1 MPWLILTLKL
11 FETLFFQTNSNCRTC
26 FWHFLFSCRGSIHLC
41 ATFPW
46 TAIFVEHT
54 THIPTSSYHF
64 MAIGS
69 NIISTTSFGINNS
82 YEQFGSWAFRFVDR
96 GDSCTCARSVHGT
109 WDNMSKELHG
119 IWHRYG
125 IVMTV
130 VSWSDWPM
138 WQEAQL
144 MPQIHCNDFVIKC
157 PAFLRHVTR
166 VTHGFPRA
174 LMLAFCW
181 ESEPCQNSFLK
192 TFQTSKLVFWGTWHV
207 WHVLKLSSA
216 CLDLWSP
223 HPPPRRPSP
232 CALPDPQM
240 GPIWDRSLP

>member
-125 IVMTV
+125 IVMA
-130 VSWSDWPM
+130 SL
-138 WQEAQL
+138 WQL
-144 MPQIHCNDFVIKC
+144 FLDSIGPCGRRRNSC
-157 PAFLRHVTR
+157 PKFIATTLLSNVRHSCDT
-166 VTHGFPRA
+166 
-174 LMLAFCW
+174 L
-181 ESEPCQNSFLK
+181 
-192 TFQTSKLVFWGTWHV
+192 HV
-207 WHVLKLSSA
+207 WHMDFQGPWCLPSA
-216 CLDLWSP
+216 ENLNRVRTLF
-223 HPPPRRPSP
+223 
-232 CALPDPQM
+232 
-240 GPIWDRSLP
+240 